1 MKVEKRSFMSI
12 KESLIEKLKAGKTV
26 SDRALKRTLSNKDY
40 QDYQSELLSYKN
52 KSRPRELADYQ
63 AKIKL
68 AILSYSKMEKYSA
81 SGKHILA
88 KKYANRAESEFEAA
102 LEYINEMIQSN
113 NDLNLWLDRSPLGI
127 GDFDPI
133 SIPRVIGSKTGYCL
147 NKNKSPYPKLS
158 VKQIRLMFLESLIAK
173 PTDELTDQLPFSLKK
188 KLDTSG
194 FKF

>member
-1 MKVEKRSFMSI
+1 MTVDDRI
-12 KESLIEKLKAGKTV
+12 LRLIEKLKAGKNV

-40 QDYQSELLSYKN
+40 QDYQSDLLSYKN
-52 KSRPRELADYQ
+52 KSRPKELGEYQ

-88 KKYANRAESEFEAA
+88 KKYANRAESEFEDA

-113 NDLNLWLDRSPLGI
+113 NDINLWLDRSPRGI
-127 GDFDPI
+127 SDFDPMG
-133 SIPRVIGSKTGYCL
+133 IPRVIGSKTAYCL
-147 NKNKSPYPKLS
+147 NKNKSPYPKFTI
-158 VKQIRLMFLESLIAK
+158 KEIRLMFLEGLIEKTKNDLPEKSQFSSLR
-173 PTDELTDQLPFSLKK
+173 K